1 MKTKSLLVWDMFKA
15 HVTEKLKDHVKCT
28 NTDLLVAVIPG
39 GLTSV
44 VRPLDVCL
52 NKPFKDFIC
61 QYWSAWII
69 DGEKTF
75 TKGGNMHAPPLD
87 LLCEWVVCAWA
98 AIDAKIVENSF
109 LKCGIL
115 NSLDGEE
122 DNWLWKDM
130 DAEDDTAD
138 AEEEWDPYDDVLTGL
153 TDAETLELFKSDDEE
168 DEFNRF

>member
-1 MKTKSLLVWDMFKA
+1 MFKA
-15 HVTEKLKDHVKCT
+15 HVTEKSKDHVKRT
-28 NTDLLVAVIPG
+28 NTDLAVMPG

-44 VRPLDVCL
+44 VQPLDVCL
-52 NKPFKDFIC
+52 NKPFKDLIR
-61 QYWSAWII
+61 QYWIAWIT

-75 TKGGNMHAPPLD
+75 TKGGNMRAPPLD

-109 LKCGIL
+109 LKCGIS

-122 DNWLWKDM
+122 DDWLWKDM

-138 AEEEWDPYDDVLTGL
+138 AEEEWHL
-153 TDAETLELFKSDDEE
+153 
-168 DEFNRF
+168 R